1 MSENR
6 YHHLIYRVENGIGR
20 LTLNRPERHNALVPE
35 LLEDLGRA
43 LGQCRQD
50 LPDVLVIDAAGKSF
64 STGGDVAGFYDT
76 PRAERYTYA
85 STVVGTLNKVICQL
99 LELPVPTI
107 SAVHGM
113 VTGGSIGLVLASDI
127 VVAGPR
133 ASFAPWYTV
142 VGYSP
147 DGGWTALLPERIG
160 RGRALDVQL
169 TNRTITRDDALDWG
183 LAQYGTAAGEELA
196 TALSLATTLTGHRK
210 GSIARTLRLNRPD
223 PQHTAVALERE
234 RQEFL
239 EQITTDEA
247 DRGMAAFLGRSA

>member
-1 MSENR
+1 MSASP
-6 YHHLIYRVENGIGR
+6 YHHAIYRAENGIGR

-35 LLEDLGRA
+35 LLEDLSRA
-43 LGQCRQD
+43 LDRCRQQ
-50 LPDVLVIDAAGKSF
+50 PPRVLVIDAAGKSF

-76 PRAERYTYA
+76 PKPERHTYA

-99 LELPVPTI
+99 LALPVPVV

-127 VVAGPR
+127 VVAGPK
-133 ASFAPWYTV
+133 ATFAPWYTV

-169 TNRTITRDDALDWG
+169 TNRAITREEALEWG
-183 LAQYGTAAGEELA
+183 LAQYGAAAGEELA
-196 TALSLATTLTGHRK
+196 TALSIATTLTSHK
-210 GSIARTLRLNRPD
+210 AGSIARTLRLNRPD

-247 DRGMAAFLGRSA
+247 DLGMAAFLGRSA